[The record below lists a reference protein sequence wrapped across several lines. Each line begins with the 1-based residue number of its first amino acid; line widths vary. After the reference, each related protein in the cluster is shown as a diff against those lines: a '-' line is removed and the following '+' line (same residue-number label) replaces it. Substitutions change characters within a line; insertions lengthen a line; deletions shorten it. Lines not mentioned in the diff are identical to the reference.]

1 MTQHTPAPWKI
12 IEHDHAAGDSWLSV
26 CRGAVDI
33 THNKPTA
40 GCICTSRFS
49 ALTPAENMANAR
61 LIAAAP
67 ELLAVAKECLNK
79 SARVHPDLLGRL
91 EAAIGKA
98 ETLYPRG

>member
-1 MTQHTPAPWKI
+1 MTQHTPGPWKI

-67 ELLAVAKECLNK
+67 ELLGTLRELLAEQPPYEK
-79 SARVHPDLLGRL
+79 SPGIDAAR
-91 EAAIGKA
+91 AAIAKA
-98 ETLYPRG
+98 ETLYL